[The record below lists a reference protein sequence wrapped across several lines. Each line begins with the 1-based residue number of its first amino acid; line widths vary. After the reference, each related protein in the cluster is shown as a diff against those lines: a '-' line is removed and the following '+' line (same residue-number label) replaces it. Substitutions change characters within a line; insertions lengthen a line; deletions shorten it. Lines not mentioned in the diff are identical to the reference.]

1 MSGSAVL
8 SEKEVHLDQPSTVTV
23 LDSVEVFRP

>member
-8 SEKEVHLDQPSTVTV
+8 SEKEVHLDQSSIVTV
-23 LDSVEVFRP
+23 LHSVEVFRP